1 MSFPKRPPMAI
12 GGAAGG
18 AAIAGAAI
26 AGAATGAAVGA
37 PIPGGR
43 STPGVIPGMI
53 APGVFGAIVLPSRA
67 RRSFFGFLSSDI
79 SASRSTGS
87 RHRGRVVSAGAQSE
101 HSTPKSGRILFVSG
115 LPELPPDDARYL
127 RALRSVN
134 GSLGTASLTSA
145 GVAIRI
151 ECLGN
156 GPARLGGARPRST
169 TCRDARPQ
177 QVVSRQAVTESTHS
191 PLEATSAPSASLGHR
206 ALRVAQNVRGFFPLT
221 TLGVCVAAGSSLMLK
236 FVAYAHLDLVALV
249 VAYGALALVTS
260 ALLLVLLGA
269 ARLAWVLRK
278 LPTVGDARVET
289 QRLLPTGVSLPR
301 MVLVP
306 FIDIAWTW
314 LEGDGA
320 PAATLELVPSKMR
333 LVEQAS
339 LPSRGATQVIARR
352 LTVRDV
358 FGLAAISWTHR
369 QARSLTCLPH
379 AGALRHMPLLVS
391 MAGGDDI
398 PHPMGVD
405 EGDRVELRRYAP
417 GDPAR
422 FIHWKVFARTR
433 RLMVRLPE
441 RALTR
446 ARRTVSYL
454 IAGKNDEAS
463 AGAARVAIE
472 AGALGQEWSFGADG
486 TYGEADEIDAALS
499 KVIHSAKAQD
509 SGGSGLRAFLERA
522 ERTGPAS
529 VVLFVPPTPGPW
541 LSKAVAEVERRA
553 SRVRIVVATDGIDRT
568 PPVASWRRFFVEPV
582 VAKRTLA
589 RDLDE
594 VVRAFARVR
603 AEVVVLDRVSGR
615 QLGDAHRRAL
625 GALETS
631 AQQGG
636 RAA

>member
-1 MSFPKRPPMAI
+1 MSFPKSPPMAI

-26 AGAATGAAVGA
+26 GGAAMGGAATAGA

-43 STPGVIPGMI
+43 STPGVMPGI
-53 APGVFGAIVLPSRA
+53 TAPGVFGAIVLPSRA

-87 RHRGRVVSAGAQSE
+87 RHRGRVVSAGAQLGAF
-101 HSTPKSGRILFVSG
+101 TPGSGRILFVSG

-134 GSLGTASLTSA
+134 GSLGSASLTSPD
-145 GVAIRI
+145 VANRI
-151 ECLGN
+151 DCTQKHGA
-156 GPARLGGARPRST
+156 PASDRGGRRPQPT
-169 TCRDARPQ
+169 TCRGFDAQ
-177 QVVSRQAVTESTHS
+177 QVVSSQAVNDIIHS
-191 PLEATSAPSASLGHR
+191 PAASPTRLVQR
-206 ALRVAQNVRGFFPLT
+206 MLRVAQNVRGFFPLT

-236 FVAYAHLDLVALV
+236 FVAYAQLDLVALV
-249 VAYGALALVTS
+249 VAYGALAMVGS
-260 ALLLVLLGA
+260 ALALVLLGT

-278 LPTVGDARVET
+278 LPPIGDARVET

-301 MVLVP
+301 LVFVP
-306 FIDIAWTW
+306 FLSVSWTW
-314 LEGDGA
+314 IEGDGA
-320 PAATLELVPSKMR
+320 PAASLELVPAKLR
-333 LVEQAS
+333 YIEQAS
-339 LPSRGATQVIARR
+339 LPSRGATQTIARR

-369 QARSLTCLPH
+369 QARTLTCLPH
-379 AGALRHMPLLVS
+379 AGALRQMPLLVS

-486 TYGEADEIDAALS
+486 THGAADDVDAALA
-499 KVIHSAKAQD
+499 KVIESARAQE
-509 SGGSGLRAFLERA
+509 SGATGLRAFLESA
-522 ERTGPAS
+522 ERIGPAS

-541 LSKAVAEVERRA
+541 IAKAVAEVERRA
-553 SRVRIVVATDGIDRT
+553 SRVRVVVATDGIDRAA
-568 PPVASWRRFFVEPV
+568 PLPSWRRFFVQP
-582 VAKRTLA
+582 APATKTLA

-625 GALETS
+625 GALENAS
-631 AQQGG
+631 EG